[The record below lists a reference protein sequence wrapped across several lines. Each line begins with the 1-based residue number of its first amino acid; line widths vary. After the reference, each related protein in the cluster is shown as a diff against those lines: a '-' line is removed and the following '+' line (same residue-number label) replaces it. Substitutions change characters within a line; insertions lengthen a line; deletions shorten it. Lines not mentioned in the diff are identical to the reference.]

1 MPFREPSSRVRDFV
15 PPHCPHRDCPAH
27 VVAPEEGFRFHRRG
41 FQRIEREPG
50 WVRIFQ
56 CRHCHRYFRN
66 SCFELDYW
74 KKRGGLWVR
83 VFLGLTNGQA
93 KRQIARCLGV
103 TRTTIDRIE
112 RDLAKHCLLHHL
124 GQLRELR
131 GQLAEPV
138 GLDGFRTYAGSQYE
152 TLDLN
157 TTATCES
164 GFVLHLG
171 AAPLR
176 RSGTMTARQKVV
188 REERD
193 RRLGR
198 PPRGIRR
205 AVTRRAFRLI
215 EWLRDPKREIEVRSD
230 EEPDY
235 ARALKDL
242 AGEVHV
248 RHVTVSSRA
257 RRDESN
263 PLWRI
268 NLIHLLMRHSLKS
281 HTRETIAHHKCLR
294 ALMDRALILI
304 TWLNNV
310 KGISERSVK
319 KSRTTPAM
327 LLGLAEAPL
336 DLEAFFTARLFP
348 LREKMPSSVA
358 HLYEGRLKARPN
370 EHRALLEP
378 VFRY

>member
-1 MPFREPSSRVRDFV
+1 MPFRKPPSEVRDFV
-15 PPHCPHRDCPAH
+15 PPHCPHQDCAAH
-27 VVAPEEGFRFHRRG
+27 VIEPDEHFRFHRRG
-41 FQRIEREPG
+41 FQRIERDPG

-56 CRHCHRYFRN
+56 CRHCRRYFRDA
-66 SCFELDYW
+66 CFSMDYW
-74 KKRGGLWVR
+74 KKRGGLLIR

-93 KRQIARCLGV
+93 KRQIARCIGV

-124 GQLRELR
+124 GQLR
-131 GQLAEPV
+131 QLKGKLDEPV
-138 GLDGFRTYAGSQYE
+138 VLDGFRTYAGSQYE

-176 RSGTMTARQKVV
+176 RSGSMTPRQKVV

-198 PPRGIRR
+198 PLRGIRR
-205 AVTRRAFRLI
+205 AVTRRALRLI
-215 EWLRDPKREIEVRSD
+215 EWLRDPSKEIEVRSD

-235 ARALKDL
+235 ARALGDL
-242 AGEVHV
+242 SGEVSL

-257 RRDESN
+257 RRDERN

-268 NLIHLLMRHSLKS
+268 NLVHLLMRHSLKS

-294 ALMDRALILI
+294 ALIDRALILT

-310 KGISERSVK
+310 KGISERSTR

-327 LLGLAEAPL
+327 LLQLAEAPL
-336 DLEAFFTARLFP
+336 DLEAFFARRLFP
-348 LREKMPSSVA
+348 LRERMPSSVA
-358 HLYEGRLKARPN
+358 HVYEGRLKARPN
-370 EHRALLEP
+370 EHRAVLEA

>member
-1 MPFREPSSRVRDFV
+1 
-15 PPHCPHRDCPAH
+15 

-66 SCFELDYW
+66 SCFEMDYW

-327 LLGLAEAPL
+327 LLGLAGAPL

-348 LREKMPSSVA
+348 RRERMPSSVA